1 MRVFN
6 RDLLSHLICAGR
18 LFHRRDLIVGHGL
31 QRGGKQTGTIL
42 GKTVQQLTRRFMRSD
57 FHSGLRQNRTGIHG
71 SHDAEHRGSGH
82 LLARPNGTLHGSRAT
97 PLRKQREVQVVP
109 SHRQRVEHILLQDFA
124 IRHHCRG
131 LGTGR
136 SKFGNERF
144 LARIGFNHRQTKI
157 KSGLLHG
164 IRYQFASTP
173 GRSIRSGEHCDHFE
187 TLGIFSQHFQRRH
200 RNIRSTGKQHF
211 QHEKS
216 SLSNPHHIVI
226 IVGIIPA
233 VSTACKAAERNT
245 LCLMHRGN
253 LHTCINQ
260 QRTQRT

>member
-1 MRVFN
+1 
-6 RDLLSHLICAGR
+6 
-18 LFHRRDLIVGHGL
+18 
-31 QRGGKQTGTIL
+31 
-42 GKTVQQLTRRFMRSD
+42 MRSD

-124 IRHHCRG
+124 ICHHCRG

-173 GRSIRSGEHCDHFE
+173 GRSIRSGEHCDHSKRSVSSAS
-187 TLGIFSQHFQRRH
+187 IFNDGTATSGVPA
-200 RNIRSTGKQHF
+200 NSTF
-211 QHEKS
+211 STKS
-216 SLSNPHHIVI
+216 PPYQILIASLSSWESFRPHQQHVRQ
-226 IVGIIPA
+226 
-233 VSTACKAAERNT
+233 RNAT
-245 LCLMHRGN
+245 HYA
-253 LHTCINQ
+253 
-260 QRTQRT
+260 